1 MRNCQNLKNL
11 IIMIGLGSILIWITG
26 CRAKTSEEMN
36 TVILDVYSNT
46 ISELNTSD
54 LIKDIR
60 FIPLETT
67 PDNLIGSISKII
79 KNKDRYYILDA
90 RIGKKILVF
99 KTNGK
104 YLFSFGKMGKGPE
117 EFTKLVDISIDS
129 KNDVIYLLDNGRKII
144 KTDLNGEFILEKN
157 APSEYNQIQNIVAHD
172 GYLYGASGQHAGI
185 EKMFQVIQFDELL
198 NPVNYFLPYEYTFPG
213 TLQFVNRLYEFNN
226 TVNFVSVFENKIY
239 SKSGDSFT
247 ERYSLDVGDKSLQLQ
262 DLTSDKFVMNT
273 EGIYLFSYCIEGDN
287 LIHLPVFLNGRPRL
301 GLVDKNSNTYFTI
314 DKLNANPY
322 SLPPSSSFYDG
333 WYIAAMNSI
342 QFAQG
347 YPDSEVK
354 PKEEDNPV
362 VIEYQLTFTG
372 K

>member
-1 MRNCQNLKNL
+1 MSNYQRLTSL
-11 IIMIGLGSILIWITG
+11 LVIIAIGFSITWIVG
-26 CRAKTSEEMN
+26 CRVKTIDETN

-46 ISELNTSD
+46 ISEVNTSD

-67 PDNLIGSISKII
+67 PDNLIGSISKTI

-90 RIGKKILVF
+90 RIAKKILVF
-99 KTNGK
+99 DTKGK
-104 YLFSFGKMGKGPE
+104 YLFSFGKIGKGPE

-172 GYLYGASGQHAGI
+172 GFLYGASGQHFGI

-198 NPVNYFLPYEYTFPG
+198 NPMNYFLPYEYTFPG
-213 TLQFVNRLYEFNN
+213 TLQFANRLFEFNN

-239 SKSGDSFT
+239 SKSGNSFT
-247 ERYSLDVGDKSLQLQ
+247 ERYSLDVGAKSLQLQ
-262 DLTSDKFVMNT
+262 DLTSEKFVMNT
-273 EGIYLFSYCIEGDN
+273 EGIYIFSYCIEGDN
-287 LIHLPVFLNGRPRL
+287 LIHLPIFINGRPRL
-301 GLVDKNSNTYFTI
+301 GLIDKNSDTYFTI
-314 DKLNANPY
+314 DKINMDTYYMPTPN
-322 SLPPSSSFYDG
+322 SFYDG
-333 WYIAAMNSI
+333 WYIAAMSSLQFEKEFPNSDI
-342 QFAQG
+342 
-347 YPDSEVK
+347 K
-354 PKEEDNPV
+354 PKEDDNPIL
-362 VIEYQLTFTG
+362 IEYQISFRA